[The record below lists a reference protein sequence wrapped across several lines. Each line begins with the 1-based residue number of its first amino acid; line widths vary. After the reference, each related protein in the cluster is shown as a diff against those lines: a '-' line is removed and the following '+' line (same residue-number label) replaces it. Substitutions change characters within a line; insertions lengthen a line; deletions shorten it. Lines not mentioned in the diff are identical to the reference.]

1 MFFAGMALGIV
12 AGAAFGIGIMCCV
25 VAGKQEDQ
33 RMEQIRIRRQKQ
45 GEPKQIQFRD
55 MEGIERFSLLD
66 GESLCMMAEDGT
78 KEIGICRFVD
88 EKQVDVNGQ
97 VWEIGEFL
105 WQMERRGNS
114 GVSLRDS
121 RKEEKVG
128 GRMRKRNHV
137 VPVRLNAK
145 ELRHLDGQ
153 VAKSGLNR
161 EEFLRSLILGAQ
173 LQTKPC
179 EHHAELLRK
188 IAGLCNNAN
197 QLAHVANGT
206 GMAGE
211 ASVQE
216 MIRISKETWRLV
228 KEEW

>member
-1 MFFAGMALGIV
+1 
-12 AGAAFGIGIMCCV
+12 
-25 VAGKQEDQ
+25 
-33 RMEQIRIRRQKQ
+33 
-45 GEPKQIQFRD
+45 
-55 MEGIERFSLLD
+55 
-66 GESLCMMAEDGT
+66 
-78 KEIGICRFVD
+78 
-88 EKQVDVNGQ
+88 
-97 VWEIGEFL
+97 
-105 WQMERRGNS
+105 
-114 GVSLRDS
+114 
-121 RKEEKVG
+121 
-128 GRMRKRNHV
+128 MRKRNHV

-179 EHHAELLRK
+179 EHHAELHRK

>member
-1 MFFAGMALGIV
+1 
-12 AGAAFGIGIMCCV
+12 
-25 VAGKQEDQ
+25 
-33 RMEQIRIRRQKQ
+33 
-45 GEPKQIQFRD
+45 
-55 MEGIERFSLLD
+55 
-66 GESLCMMAEDGT
+66 
-78 KEIGICRFVD
+78 
-88 EKQVDVNGQ
+88 
-97 VWEIGEFL
+97 
-105 WQMERRGNS
+105 
-114 GVSLRDS
+114 
-121 RKEEKVG
+121 
-128 GRMRKRNHV
+128 MRKRNHV

-153 VAKSGLNR
+153 VAKSGLSR

-211 ASVQE
+211 DRCPQTSVPGTSGKHVG
-216 MIRISKETWRLV
+216 ISLI
-228 KEEW
+228 

>member
-1 MFFAGMALGIV
+1 
-12 AGAAFGIGIMCCV
+12 
-25 VAGKQEDQ
+25 
-33 RMEQIRIRRQKQ
+33 
-45 GEPKQIQFRD
+45 
-55 MEGIERFSLLD
+55 
-66 GESLCMMAEDGT
+66 
-78 KEIGICRFVD
+78 
-88 EKQVDVNGQ
+88 
-97 VWEIGEFL
+97 
-105 WQMERRGNS
+105 
-114 GVSLRDS
+114 
-121 RKEEKVG
+121 
-128 GRMRKRNHV
+128 MRKRNHV

-153 VAKSGLNR
+153 VAKSGLSR

-216 MIRISKETWRLV
+216 MLRISCERTSPSGRAGRKEWTEQGGIFTFPDLRRTASDKAL
-228 KEEW
+228 